1 MGVGGMML
9 MLMLLLAAV
18 FWARWWVGP
27 SWPVVVVSVGSWDWA
42 EG

>member
-1 MGVGGMML
+1 MVVVVDGMML

-27 SWPVVVVSVGSWDWA
+27 SWSVVSVGSWDWA